1 MNWRRKS
8 AIGLFKPFF
17 AAGRT
22 ELCEAE
28 FLVRKRSGEAMVK
41 LPTNHPLRNEL
52 NNEVHARPPEAL
64 GERAA
69 ISYLVLIGD
78 RTVNRLTE
86 LCERF
91 SKTPPHEGVNHFS
104 ADMGEFRLK
113 WERHTEFTR
122 YAFMIEPDRRKPVF
136 SETALSRVPGD
147 WLEKLKG
154 EILVADHL
162 TLVPGDKDIAEEV
175 KQVREYFGDNALIG
189 AQVSGA
195 MGSAYTD
202 FQIHKDG
209 FLRFLFFDRGMTAW
223 QRGRAV
229 QRLLELDTYRMM
241 ALLTLPVARSLMEG
255 LSKLESELNA
265 ITSSM
270 RAATE
275 SQQPELLDRLTLLHA
290 DIVNRHTSDQFRF
303 SAARAYSDLVSR
315 RTAELRQSRIEGLQ
329 TFSEFIER
337 RLSPAMRTCEAAD
350 NRLNALSERVSHATQ
365 LLSTR
370 VDIVRENQN
379 QSLLESMNRR
389 AKLQLRLQETVE
401 GLSTAAITYYIVGL
415 VSYMAA
421 GFKELGLLPVD
432 KSVVTML
439 SIPVVL
445 VLVAFGVRRLRKAL
459 FQ

>member
-1 MNWRRKS
+1 
-8 AIGLFKPFF
+8 
-17 AAGRT
+17 
-22 ELCEAE
+22 
-28 FLVRKRSGEAMVK
+28 MVA

-64 GERAA
+64 GEKAA

-91 SKTPPHEGVNHFS
+91 KKTPPPEGVNHFS
-104 ADMGEFRLK
+104 ADMGKFRLR

-122 YAFMIEPDRRKPVF
+122 YAFMIEPDKGKPVF
-136 SETALSRVPGD
+136 SETALSRVPAD
-147 WLEKLKG
+147 WLETLG
-154 EILVADHL
+154 GDILVADHL
-162 TLVPGDKDIAEEV
+162 TLVSADKVMADEV
-175 KQVREYFGDNALIG
+175 KQAREYFGDNALIG
-189 AQVSGA
+189 AQISGA

-209 FLRFLFFDRGMTAW
+209 FLRFLFFDRGMTRW

-241 ALLTLPVARSLMEG
+241 ALLTLPVARSLMEE

-275 SQQPELLDRLTLLHA
+275 NQQPELLDRLTLLHA
-290 DIVNRHTSDQFRF
+290 EIVNRHTCDQFRF

-401 GLSTAAITYYIVGL
+401 GLSIAAITYYIVGL

-421 GFKELGLLPVD
+421 GLKELGLLPMD

-439 SIPVVL
+439 SIPFVL
-445 VLVAFGVRRLRKAL
+445 ALVAFGVRRLRKAL